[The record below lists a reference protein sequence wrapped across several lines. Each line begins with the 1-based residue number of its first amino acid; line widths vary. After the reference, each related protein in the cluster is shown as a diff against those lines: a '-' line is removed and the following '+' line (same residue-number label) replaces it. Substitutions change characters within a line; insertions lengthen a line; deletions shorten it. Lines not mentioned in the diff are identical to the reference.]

1 MDKDQG
7 GANLRR
13 LDYLDLMPVRGLGN
27 SQRVNDPFELPA
39 YLGRKSRRGRAYA
52 SDFSTAVEIM

>member
-27 SQRVNDPFELPA
+27 SQRVNDSFELLA
-39 YLGRKSRRGRAYA
+39 YMGRKS
-52 SDFSTAVEIM
+52 